1 MKERKDPKILTLVL
15 FAMLGVSIIMFVFRT
30 WDIGYGWELL
40 ACGTLGWFLRR
51 IIWFLTDLKDSAVVK
66 LNEWAKK

>member
-1 MKERKDPKILTLVL
+1 
-15 FAMLGVSIIMFVFRT
+15 MLGVSIIMFVFRT
-30 WDIGYGWELL
+30 WGIGYGWELL